1 MVQIMVGMLT
11 PHETIARNVGD
22 GIWSDASQTTCE
34 TAGSSSSSRSSSR
47 WSARRSEAASV
58 PSPGCSNWLDG
69 PEVAPRLRL
78 GDDADAPPIQVNGE
92 SRVVIYLSDNGRGDG
107 KPSA

>member
-1 MVQIMVGMLT
+1 
-11 PHETIARNVGD
+11 
-22 GIWSDASQTTCE
+22 
-34 TAGSSSSSRSSSR
+34 
-47 WSARRSEAASV
+47 V